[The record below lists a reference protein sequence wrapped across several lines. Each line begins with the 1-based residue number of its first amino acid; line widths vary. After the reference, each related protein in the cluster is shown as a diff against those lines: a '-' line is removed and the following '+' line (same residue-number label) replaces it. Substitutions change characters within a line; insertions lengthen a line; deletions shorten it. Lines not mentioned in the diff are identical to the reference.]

1 MSNFVRAGNSRKSNK
16 PSNTEVRLPDGTT
29 HKFKKK
35 MRVHQSKDMHIVAVE
50 LGIVNDEPFFFLSKD
65 QEELSL
71 LPCVYPTNPSHINDP
86 IAKLFYLFHLCE
98 KCMSKCVQLE
108 NPRDLVDIK
117 LIHDVTVTNRNG
129 LQTNADDALAS
140 RTILDSIETVNRL
153 LNALL
158 SVSQLTTEVVSVKDP
173 NGMSVDLNIRA
184 DGLQFRP
191 MFQPELSEQISWSE
205 LGEART
211 QKSTVR
217 IPVYTKLASNS
228 LLASFVA
235 GTKLKRGGSFRGSVK
250 KPKRF
255 HSQPDDLSSA
265 TTRAESDEY
274 VELTLSLPDSSSAE
288 RLAYQLC
295 SVRNYA
301 IGISNGS
308 PAGAVCAA
316 TANGEK
322 TAPFSRM
329 KQQLR
334 DSLRRIKRVFSKKK
348 GAKASSQADLVEDE
362 TPELLTC
369 KSELSQKVEHP
380 STQNTSVLP
389 SSHNTTNLSS
399 EFSNIPSGDSTRV
412 DRPPFQKPEL
422 ISTDVMLDTAAAG
435 EAEVDLTECD
445 DRYLKSL
452 LYTPSSTLYGSA
464 TANIST
470 SAPKVSPSSPT
481 KPTYLMGIKPTV
493 VSPFVPVSLEH
504 TSTLTSPQS
513 VGVVDKRNLPLTNT
527 VVSTI
532 TNTDSA
538 TNTTPTVT
546 TSTFKTP
553 ISVGCGLQAR
563 DPATTDT
570 SHIRT
575 STFSKTEVRAS
586 VLPVEDSHQPTRQPA
601 PEHRITPKLESSSGG
616 ATAAALDITV
626 RNNNN
631 IKSLEHSLGPCGFVI
646 PDRCVATQDT
656 NSHLHVDTPDIET
669 DHPGGNSNRNITPDS
684 GLYEPLAS
692 QVSDRPG
699 SATGSLSSAVRA
711 SVFSVNQQERVSL
724 TDGKISPTNV
734 SSTNS
739 SNLTLLSTRSSTEGP
754 KLADRNTL
762 TPVNEYEFG
771 VILPDPADLTV
782 AKTSP
787 PASHSAEKRP
797 ASLTTF
803 ESRIRLPAVNVGRP
817 MSSGAEALARTPE
830 FPSPYALPST
840 GQTYSIPKNKQNQ
853 NTSPVESSSSSIP
866 SVVQENLA
874 KSGSSVVTS
883 RRTDGISPPLSNAVP
898 QIKGESPVT
907 STRSSLGTPPT
918 PPRSGSTINTSL
930 CIPAKLDL
938 SPGLPGASASGIKPP
953 SIRYPIA
960 ASETRRQQSREEKPV
975 ISSSHNGSTSH
986 GSGILPPS
994 VVYVT
999 SPQSSGPP
1007 NAENPG
1013 ISVHSSYHLR
1023 QPAAAPRSTVS
1034 TGIVRPSSIPAPSII
1049 PPPKQPGS
1057 PTGGTSNGGGYG
1069 SSSFNTSFG
1078 THEVPSS
1085 STQSGIRPP
1094 SRVPRAKL
1102 EQSVFHFWHHIP
1114 HCKRPFSRLLTLEF
1128 RLTGHPDQ
1136 LHTQVSVFRLTVGH
1150 IQIGRSTTL
1159 KI

>member
-1 MSNFVRAGNSRKSNK
+1 MSNLVRSGNLRKSNK
-16 PSNTEVRLPDGTT
+16 ASNNEVRLPDGTT

-35 MRVHQSKDMHIVAVE
+35 MRVHQSKDMHVVAAE
-50 LGIVNDEPFFFLSKD
+50 LGIENDEAFFFLSKD

-71 LPCVYPTNPSHINDP
+71 LPCVYPTNPSHINDQ
-86 IAKLFYLFHLCE
+86 IAK
-98 KCMSKCVQLE
+98 CMTKCVQLE

-140 RTILDSIETVNRL
+140 RTILDSSETVNRL

-173 NGMSVDLNIRA
+173 NGMSIDLNIRA

-205 LGEART
+205 LGDARS

-217 IPVYTKLASNS
+217 IPVYSKLASNS
-228 LLASFVA
+228 LIASFVA

-265 TTRAESDEY
+265 ATRGESDEY
-274 VELTLSLPDSSSAE
+274 VELTLSLPDSNSAE
-288 RLAYQLC
+288 RLAYQLR

-301 IGISNGS
+301 IGSTNGS
-308 PAGAVCAA
+308 QAGAVCAA

-329 KQQLR
+329 KRQLR

-348 GAKASSQADLVEDE
+348 GAKASSQADLVEEDI
-362 TPELLTC
+362 PELPTSE
-369 KSELSQKVEHP
+369 SELPKKEEHP
-380 STQNTSVLP
+380 STQNTSVLS
-389 SSHNTTNLSS
+389 SSHNTTNRPS
-399 EFSNIPSGDSTRV
+399 EFPNIPSGDSTRV
-412 DRPPFQKPEL
+412 DRPPLEKPEL
-422 ISTDVMLDTAAAG
+422 ISTDVMPEAAAAG

-464 TANIST
+464 TANVST
-470 SAPKVSPSSPT
+470 PVSKVSPSSPT

-493 VSPFVPVSLEH
+493 VSPFVPTSLEH
-504 TSTLTSPQS
+504 TSALTSPQS
-513 VGVVDKRNLPLTNT
+513 VSMADKRNLLLTNT
-527 VVSTI
+527 VASTI

-538 TNTTPTVT
+538 TITTPTVT

-553 ISVGCGLQAR
+553 VSASCGLQAR
-563 DPATTDT
+563 DPATTNT
-570 SHIRT
+570 SNIRT
-575 STFSKTEVRAS
+575 STFSKTEVRVS
-586 VLPVEDSHQPTRQPA
+586 VLPVGDSPQTNRQPV
-601 PEHRITPKLESSSGG
+601 PEHRITSKLESSTES
-616 ATAAALDITV
+616 ATAALNITD
-626 RNNNN
+626 RNNNSN
-631 IKSLEHSLGPCGFVI
+631 TTLEHSLRPCGLVI
-646 PDRCVATQDT
+646 PDQCVATQNT
-656 NSHLHVDTPDIET
+656 NSRLHVDTPDSET
-669 DHPGGNSNRNITPDS
+669 DHPDGNSNRNITPES
-684 GLYEPLAS
+684 GLYEPFAS

-699 SATGSLSSAVRA
+699 SVTGSLSSAVRT
-711 SVFSVNQQERVSL
+711 SVFSVDQQERVSL

-739 SNLTLLSTRSSTEGP
+739 SNLTLLSARASTGSP
-754 KLADRNTL
+754 KPADRNTL

-771 VILPDPADLTV
+771 AVLPDPPGFTV

-787 PASHSAEKRP
+787 PPSHSDERRP

-803 ESRIRLPAVNVGRP
+803 ESRIRPPAVNVGRP

-840 GQTYSIPKNKQNQ
+840 GQTYSIPKDKQNQ
-853 NTSPVESSSSSIP
+853 NTSRAESSSSSIP
-866 SVVQENLA
+866 SVVQENLE
-874 KSGSSVVTS
+874 KSGSPVVTGH
-883 RRTDGISPPLSNAVP
+883 RTDGISPPSPTAVP
-898 QIKGESPVT
+898 QIKDESPVT
-907 STRSSLGTPPT
+907 SARANLGTPPT
-918 PPRSGSTINTSL
+918 PPRSGSAINTSS
-930 CIPAKLDL
+930 CIPPKMDL
-938 SPGLPGASASGIKPP
+938 SPGLPSVSASGIKPP

-960 ASETRRQQSREEKPV
+960 ASETRRQHSREEKPT
-975 ISSSHNGSTSH
+975 ISSSHNATTNH

-994 VVYVT
+994 TVHV
-999 SPQSSGPP
+999 SNPQSSGPP
-1007 NAENPG
+1007 NADNLG
-1013 ISVHSSYHLR
+1013 ISVHSGSHLR

-1034 TGIVRPSSIPAPSII
+1034 TGIARPSSIPAPSII

-1057 PTGGTSNGGGYG
+1057 PAGGTSNGGGYG
-1069 SSSFNTSFG
+1069 SPSFNNSFG

-1094 SRVPRAKL
+1094 SRVPRTK
-1102 EQSVFHFWHHIP
+1102 
-1114 HCKRPFSRLLTLEF
+1114 
-1128 RLTGHPDQ
+1128 
-1136 LHTQVSVFRLTVGH
+1136 
-1150 IQIGRSTTL
+1150 
-1159 KI
+1159 